1 MSLRRFVPERVF
13 VRALVPSF
21 ALALGCSDQQPQR
34 VRLLVAPEA
43 ACGSST
49 TWLRDVGCFQI
60 TVCPEAGQDTT
71 ECAQVAPQG
80 AISNPDA
87 VGRSLVVG
95 VRGDQFGFSVAADS
109 SVSYNVE
116 VTAFTATTGNALA
129 MGQARGVRFSRGGP
143 MVEVML
149 SPMTDSWTCPGG
161 IGTRRIERAFHQAVA
176 LPSGE
181 VLLIGGIN
189 RGVEISAMMLNP
201 AAALI
206 EGENAVEVFQPGADT
221 LEFVTVVGD
230 ATTFSRALF
239 DARWIARDGNV
250 DRIRLFGG
258 VSGTGRVAFSLNS
271 LSAGPVAAS
280 GTSLPPAIVDVLYDR
295 VARTIT
301 VDETPV
307 SMVPVTAVESTIG
320 ALPSLSR
327 PQTSQ
332 GVYGNAGMAGRFAIV
347 NTPPMIS
354 TVDVP
359 MEARRGGTLSRFGA
373 GWLVYGGNDM
383 TVQMMSMRDA
393 GLALL
398 SATGTLTVATFPAT
412 LEPSA
417 FHTATPVE
425 LSATSTTLGD
435 EAIIFVGGIP
445 LSPTSDAPLYE
456 PTVSPGLGVRGVRMV
471 GATIEALTGTITDPV
486 RERAFHTATLDAQDR
501 VVVIGGTVLPRETP
515 MVTNTRLASTATAY
529 AIRVV
534 GGVMQQEV
542 IASLRQGRFG
552 HATTLLPTGR
562 LLVTGGLR
570 SGVGGAYEIVGE
582 PEMLFVARRPAA
594 LDCSIVDA
602 DAGAPNDAAMST
614 LDARVGVDVGSVDAG
629 VALVDAPTS
638 DAPSGEDAP

>member
-1 MSLRRFVPERVF
+1 MSLRRFSLGNVF
-13 VRALVPSF
+13 VRALSPSLAF
-21 ALALGCSDQQPQR
+21 ALGCSNQQPQR

-43 ACGSST
+43 ACGSPT
-49 TWLRDVGCFQI
+49 TWLRDVGCVQI

-87 VGRSLVVG
+87 VGRALVVG

-116 VTAFTATTGNALA
+116 VTAFTATSGNALA

-149 SPMTDSWTCPGG
+149 SPLTDEWTCPGG
-161 IGTRRIERAFHQAVA
+161 IGTRRVERAFHQAVA

-189 RGVEISAMMLNP
+189 RGVEINAMMPNP
-201 AAALI
+201 SAALI
-206 EGENAVEVFQPGADT
+206 EGENAVEVFNPGADT

-230 ATTFSRALF
+230 ASTLSRALF
-239 DARWIARDGNV
+239 DARWIARNGNI

-258 VSGTGRVAFSLNS
+258 VGGTGRVAFSLRS

-280 GTSLPPAIVDVLYDR
+280 GALLPLSIVDVLYDR

-307 SMVPVTAVESTIG
+307 SMVSTTAVESTVG
-320 ALPSLSR
+320 ASPLLSR
-327 PQTSQ
+327 PQTSH

-383 TVQMMSMRDA
+383 TVQTMSNRDA

-412 LEPSA
+412 LAPSA

-435 EAIIFVGGIP
+435 EAIIFVGGFP
-445 LSPTSDAPLYE
+445 LSPTSDAPLFE
-456 PTVSPGLGVRGVRMV
+456 PMLSPGLGVRGVRRV

-501 VVVIGGTVLPRETP
+501 VVVVGGTVLPRETP
-515 MVTNTRLASTATAY
+515 LVTNTRLASTATAY
-529 AIRVV
+529 AIRLV

-570 SGVGGAYEIVGE
+570 SGTGGTYEIVAA
-582 PEMLFVARRPAA
+582 PEMLFVGRRPTA
-594 LDCSIVDA
+594 LDCSVVDA
-602 DAGAPNDAAMST
+602 DAGARDAAMMST
-614 LDARVGVDVGSVDAG
+614 FDARSGADAASVDAG
-629 VALVDAPTS
+629 LSQSDAPTS
-638 DAPSGEDAP
+638 DAPLAADAP